1 MFPYVVTICA
11 EKSKAITFVLLAFEH
26 LLQSDEKVKT
36 TAENAPLSPRGQCCT
51 WRKHSWSQFIQA
63 SKNLGNDMPSF
74 AFISFNM
81 ILKFLWQ
88 SKHFIFL
95 FCLWNCIFP
104 ILTLMDCIPVFKIW
118 LHHSLAGWPW
128 QITSP
133 LLGSVTSS
141 IKGDDNATFIQVC

>member
-63 SKNLGNDMPSF
+63 FLGTGDRDGQLGYSKTVIAQRTGDRNICNQYPLKNKVQLI
-74 AFISFNM
+74 AF
-81 ILKFLWQ
+81 
-88 SKHFIFL
+88 
-95 FCLWNCIFP
+95 
-104 ILTLMDCIPVFKIW
+104 
-118 LHHSLAGWPW
+118 
-128 QITSP
+128 
-133 LLGSVTSS
+133 LL
-141 IKGDDNATFIQVC
+141 